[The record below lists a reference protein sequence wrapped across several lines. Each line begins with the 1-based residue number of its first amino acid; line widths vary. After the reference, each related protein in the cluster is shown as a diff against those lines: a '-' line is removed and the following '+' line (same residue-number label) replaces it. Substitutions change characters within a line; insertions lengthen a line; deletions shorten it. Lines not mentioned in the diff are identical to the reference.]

1 MVVVWNWF
9 LLFFRKYMI
18 LEKYDFLENWDLKV
32 LKPEEDQG
40 FLIGKLTYLASISF
54 LDFKN
59 VI

>member
-1 MVVVWNWF
+1 
-9 LLFFRKYMI
+9 MI